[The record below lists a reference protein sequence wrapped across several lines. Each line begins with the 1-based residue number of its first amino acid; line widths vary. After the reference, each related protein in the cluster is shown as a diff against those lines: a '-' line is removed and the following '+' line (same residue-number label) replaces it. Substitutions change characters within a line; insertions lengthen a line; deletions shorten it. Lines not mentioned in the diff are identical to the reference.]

1 MDLEFNENNYDISK
15 FDYIPGKEFDLSDD
29 EAPKEERP
37 KFEPQGFKSEERPK
51 FEPKEEGMPDLE
63 EELEGMP
70 DLEEESADHQRD
82 KVSAPVSQAE
92 KDKIYIEHLTKVNK
106 ILNYFNQFPDIF
118 SPISTE
124 KELEQLSSE
133 ELSAMLRQMQI
144 RLNCRSNYTMIEKS
158 LSTTPLIV
166 EGVTTRFGLKTR
178 GLAQC
183 CLKSKSFQDSLKT
196 LALKYSTTVTM
207 SPEMQL
213 IASFTEQVY
222 LLHTI
227 NTQREKIMNERD
239 SKNKEEKKE
248 EVE

>member
-1 MDLEFNENNYDISK
+1 MDLKFNKQNYDISR
-15 FDYIPGKEFDLSDD
+15 FECIPGSEFDLSDD
-29 EAPKEERP
+29 EAPNEEAP
-37 KFEPQGFKSEERPK
+37 KFEPQDPQDLESKETPK
-51 FEPKEEGMPDLE
+51 FEPKEEGMPDFE
-63 EELEGMP
+63 QDLEGMP
-70 DLEEESADHQRD
+70 DFEAISDEKAP
-82 KVSAPVSQAE
+82 PVSQAE
-92 KDKIYIEHLTKVNK
+92 KDKLYIEHLTKVNK

-124 KELEQLSSE
+124 KELEQLTDE

-144 RLNCRSNYTMIEKS
+144 RLNCRSNYAMIEKS

-166 EGVTTRFGLKTR
+166 EGVTTRFGLKTK
-178 GLAQC
+178 GLTQC

-196 LALKYSTTVTM
+196 LALKYSTTITM

-239 SKNKEEKKE
+239 SKKKDEKKRRS
-248 EVE
+248 